1 MDKIS
6 DLKNIVINTLD
17 TNKAED
23 IVTIDLK
30 DKSSMADFMI
40 IASGTSSRH
49 IQSLSEQVLE
59 KLKDNGFKNSKIEG
73 KESSEWKLVDG
84 IDLIVHIFH
93 PEKRKFYELE
103 KIWSELIPKRESYHM
118 KKIQIYLII
127 FCTQFLFLEKVNSAE
142 IDIYKKIDL
151 FGEVL
156 EKINKEYVDEINQSE
171 SMDSAINGLL
181 QSLDPYSS
189 YMSPEIFEEM
199 QTETSGEFGGLGI
212 EVSMEAGVVK
222 VITPIDDTPA
232 SKAGIK
238 AGDYI
243 VKINDVQ
250 VQGKSLSEAVDLMR
264 GPVGSGIELTVR
276 RRGAKKALTFNVVRE
291 IIEVQ
296 SVKSE
301 LLENNIGYL
310 RLTSFNDNSSQQIK
324 KQIKKLKK
332 NKNLNSYILDLRNNP
347 GGLLSQAIKISDFFL
362 ENGEIVS
369 TKSRKKSENRK
380 WFAKKGDILDGKT
393 LLVLINYGSASA
405 SEIVAGA
412 LKDHKRAIL
421 VGENSYGKGSV
432 QSIIPL
438 KNKGAI
444 RLTVAKYYLPSGK
457 SISEVGVRPD
467 IEVNEEG
474 DDFRIKTDT
483 DNQLNYAIKL
493 LNG

>member
-1 MDKIS
+1 
-6 DLKNIVINTLD
+6 
-17 TNKAED
+17 
-23 IVTIDLK
+23 
-30 DKSSMADFMI
+30 
-40 IASGTSSRH
+40 
-49 IQSLSEQVLE
+49 
-59 KLKDNGFKNSKIEG
+59 
-73 KESSEWKLVDG
+73 
-84 IDLIVHIFH
+84 
-93 PEKRKFYELE
+93 
-103 KIWSELIPKRESYHM
+103 M
-118 KKIQIYLII
+118 KKIRFYFII
-127 FCTQFLFLEKVNSAE
+127 FLFSLFFSYSVNSAE

-181 QSLDPYSS
+181 QSLDPYSA
-189 YMSPEIFEEM
+189 YMSPEIFQEM
-199 QTETSGEFGGLGI
+199 RTETSGEFGGLGI

-243 VKINDVQ
+243 VKIDNIQ

-264 GPVGSGIELTVR
+264 GLVGTDIELTIR
-276 RRGAKKALTFNVVRE
+276 RRGVKKALTFNITRE

-296 SVKSE
+296 SVKSD
-301 LLENNIGYL
+301 LLENNIGYI
-310 RLTSFNDNSSQQIK
+310 RLTSFNDNSSDQIK
-324 KQIKKLKK
+324 KQIKKLKE
-332 NKNLNSYILDLRNNP
+332 NENLKAFILDLRNNP
-347 GGLLSQAIKISDFFL
+347 GGLLSQAITISDFFL
-362 ENGEIVS
+362 EHGEIVS

-380 WFAKKGDILDGKT
+380 WFAKKGDITDGKT
-393 LLVLINYGSASA
+393 LVVLINYGSASA

-412 LKDHKRAIL
+412 LKDHKRAIIL
-421 VGENSYGKGSV
+421 GENSYGKGSV